1 MTSNDDKDRSLR
13 EISKDHETSIISQLV
28 DIGSKHNQ
36 QRHAKF
42 LPFIERLQCLELKG
56 QSTQLRRTSINA
68 FDEREYVALS
78 YTWEH
83 SEFEDD
89 YSGRYYVE
97 DWDDKRLKHSAVR
110 NRVFDRVLG
119 YMRHARV
126 QFLWI
131 DAHCIRQDKCGG
143 AACTIHDRCTQK
155 RDALQAMDLVYQ
167 LSEHPVALLARP
179 LQSESEL
186 DLLEHILSGKFVYG
200 SHPYR
205 LPRTVTVNKA
215 TEALRLL
222 HEITRDLWW
231 SRAWTFQENYRGGE
245 EMRLLIRHDES
256 LERRKLQNQMFG
268 DMPGELCIQSVH
280 FSTEA
285 TRLCLALDGVNLS
298 PDDKR
303 RIEHVKRAAGRYTEL
318 LPESSAMTPIVVTD
332 IEARGLSKPW
342 DRLAIVA
349 NCCQYTMR
357 LDYEAL
363 SKQGYSLSLSVLA
376 MCLLNG
382 EILDNSDSSSGP
394 VASLTMSSFL
404 QTKLFKAFSAPED
417 DFRRLT
423 FNKGCR
429 LTGVKLTA
437 GGILAKGHLW
447 KLGRVIDTSKFRLK
461 LPWINNPNGR
471 LERDQRRRLLQLFFC
486 LNDLEHFPL
495 AELIDQ
501 YLAYDAEFDASEDYG
516 SFTEM
521 YLHHM
526 ADELASAI
534 EAGRKLRLGSIYNPT
549 GQTEFYRAV
558 FVWSDEDEYEYE
570 GEYADDDMGE
580 YEYVYEDEGE
590 VHPPPAYV
598 FTSAWFR
605 NPGSETHDANDIDR
619 HVSLEVDL
627 EEPPND
633 NGFQYLRVRR
643 WLLGLCFFEGCPR
656 TEVVFPWPRALQAC
670 S

>member
-42 LPFIERLQCLELKG
+42 LPFIEQLQCLELKG
-56 QSTQLRRTSINA
+56 ENTQLRRTSINA

-110 NRVFDRVLG
+110 NCVFDRVLG

-256 LERRKLQNQMFG
+256 LERRKLQHQSFG

-332 IEARGLSKPW
+332 IEERGLSKPW

-349 NCCQYTMR
+349 NCCQYPVR

-363 SKQGYSLSLSVLA
+363 SNQGYSLSLSVLA

-382 EILDNSDSSSGP
+382 EILDNSDGSPGP

-417 DFRRLT
+417 DVRRLT

-447 KLGRVIDTSKFRLK
+447 KLGQVIDTSKFRWN

-471 LERDQRRRLLQLFFC
+471 LKKNQRRRLLQLVHH
-486 LNDLEHFPL
+486 LNYIGRFPL
-495 AELIDQ
+495 AERIDQ
-501 YLAYDAEFDASEDYG
+501 YLADDASNANKAHA
-516 SFTEM
+516 SFAEVH
-521 YLHHM
+521 LDRM
-526 ADELASAI
+526 AAVIAAAI
-534 EAGRKLRLGSIYNPT
+534 KGRQRLRLGSLYDPT
-549 GQTEFYRAV
+549 GETEPYRAV
-558 FVWSDEDEYEYE
+558 FVWPDKD
-570 GEYADDDMGE
+570 GEE
-580 YEYVYEDEGE
+580 NKT
-590 VHPPPAYV
+590 HLPAAFV
-598 FTSAWFR
+598 FTSPWPR
-605 NPGSETHDANDIDR
+605 NEGSETHDSNDIDR
-619 HVSLEVDL
+619 HVSLEVSCAKSPD
-627 EEPPND
+627 
-633 NGFQYLRVRR
+633 GFQHLRVCR
-643 WLLGLCFFEGCPR
+643 WLLGMCFFEECPR
-656 TEVVFPWPRALQAC
+656 TTVVFPWPRALQAC